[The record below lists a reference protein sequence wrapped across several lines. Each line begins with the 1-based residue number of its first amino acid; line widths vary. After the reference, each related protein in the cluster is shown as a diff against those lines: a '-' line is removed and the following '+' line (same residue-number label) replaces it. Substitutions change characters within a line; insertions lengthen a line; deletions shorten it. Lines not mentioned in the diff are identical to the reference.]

1 MQLCNAIVKIAHY
14 LCYTSARGIFDLL
27 FVQNEAFQAAIYPN
41 WVYWRLK
48 VSTCDP
54 SDIGEIAR
62 SERPKRLNRR
72 HNFGMYPC
80 AKPANPSVPGS
91 PRRKLP
97 SRKRRPMGG
106 SLRETCSRMQIWCSL
121 WKAVTKKLCKLSS
134 HPIAKKFC
142 CFPRQWKEYPIIYLI
157 QSKIHQID

>member
-97 SRKRRPMGG
+97 SRKRRPIRE
-106 SLRETCSRMQIWCSL
+106 SLAWLPARFGPQSIGRSRSSGACRNGFAFIAFNPRL
-121 WKAVTKKLCKLSS
+121 LSS
-134 HPIAKKFC
+134 F
-142 CFPRQWKEYPIIYLI
+142 RT
-157 QSKIHQID
+157 